1 MKFSTIAFTL
11 GLTGAYAAVIETRQ
25 NDNRPVPQGGCCVS
39 NTSLKQDVCSV
50 NGQSGRCVPD
60 FINNCGD
67 RLTCIPDSDLTC
79 NPNQLERGRPFC
91 RRTGTN
97 IP

>member
-1 MKFSTIAFTL
+1 MRFSTMAIALLMGT
-11 GLTGAYAAVIETRQ
+11 ASAAVIESRQ
-25 NDNRPVPQGGCCVS
+25 NDNRPVPQGGCCVA

-60 FINNCGD
+60 SINNCGE
-67 RLTCIPDSDLTC
+67 RLTCIPDAQLTC
-79 NPNQLERGRPFC
+79 DANRIERGRPFC

-97 IP
+97 FP